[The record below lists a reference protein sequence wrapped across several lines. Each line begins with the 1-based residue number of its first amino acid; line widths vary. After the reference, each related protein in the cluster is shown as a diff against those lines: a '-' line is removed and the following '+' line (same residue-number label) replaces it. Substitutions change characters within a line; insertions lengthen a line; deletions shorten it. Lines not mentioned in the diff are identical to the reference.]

1 MVRARPMEVES
12 VAAAAVMVRAR
23 PMEVESVAA
32 AAATVEV
39 NPEESPEK
47 QVEVVLMM
55 DHHAEKRCQD

>member
-12 VAAAAVMVRAR
+12 VAAAAVMVLAR

-32 AAATVEV
+32 AAAVEV